1 MRGRAARVA
10 LSLAVA
16 LVSAVLVGSV
26 TRSPSPSVTSAEPF
40 PAGRWV
46 TISPPLGRVD
56 RPIVEFLTD
65 EEIGVTR
72 AVQRMIDRMPS
83 ATQGPFEGYDL
94 EWFIEPSLR
103 KSPMFDLQR
112 SVVEALDAQL
122 GPESAFMHHWPMDI
136 VVGRTQKWLLG
147 TMAERGCRPNLS
159 AWNGVVL
166 MAVAVCG
173 RHFVVSNI
181 TGFLWV
187 VRPQQSISTA
197 LEQRREPSLS
207 RVPYRLVERAAT
219 ALAHEY
225 AHIWRAAGQG
235 GTVFPDEPTWF
246 SEGFAEFWAGVAAVL
261 ANRGRL
267 AYETQHVVRMRDF
280 FDWATACEKS
290 LSEYTNYSS
299 LNSACEYHLGVIA
312 VEYLYARYSDLETTL
327 SAFARTGEFTSFKE
341 AFRAVFGI
349 SFEQYQR
356 EASRYVAR
364 LRRVELAQ
372 KRSLGSR

>member
-10 LSLAVA
+10 LSIGVA

-26 TRSPSPSVTSAEPF
+26 TRSPSTPGTSTEPF

-72 AVQRMIDRMPS
+72 RVQRMIDRMPS
-83 ATQGPFEGYDL
+83 ATSGPFAGYDL
-94 EWFIEPSLR
+94 EWHIEGSLR
-103 KSPMFDLQR
+103 GSPLFTLQR
-112 SVVEALDAQL
+112 EVLEALDAEI
-122 GPESAFMHHWPMDI
+122 GMESPFMRDWPIDI
-136 VVGRTQKWLLG
+136 VAGRTQKWLLG
-147 TMAERGCRPNLS
+147 TMAGLGCRPNLS
-159 AWNGVVL
+159 VWSGVVL
-166 MAVAVCG
+166 MAAAVCG
-173 RHFVVSNI
+173 RHVVVSNI
-181 TGFLWV
+181 TGFLWIV
-187 VRPQQSISTA
+187 HPQQSISAA
-197 LEQRREPSLS
+197 LERRREPPLS
-207 RVPYRLVERAAT
+207 RIPYRIVERGAT

-267 AYETQHVVRMRDF
+267 PYETQHVVRTRDF
-280 FDWATACEKS
+280 FDWATVCDKS
-290 LSEYTNYSS
+290 LSEYTSYRSN
-299 LNSACEYHLGVIA
+299 NSACEYHLGVIA
-312 VEYLYARYSDLETTL
+312 VEYLYARYSNLETTL
-327 SAFARTGEFTSFKE
+327 NAFARASEVDSFTE
-341 AFRAVFGI
+341 AFHGVFGI
-349 SFEQYQR
+349 SFEQFQR

-372 KRSLGSR
+372 KRALG